1 MESLRQTLADNPGL
15 ALVWGGLAIGVF
27 YGMVAR
33 AANFCT
39 LGAVSD
45 WVNIGNGRR
54 IRSWV
59 MATGVAIVGAT
70 LLEAWHVTDL
80 SRSIYLGPRIDWA
93 GALFGGAIFGFG
105 MALAGGCPSRNLVRA
120 GGGDLRA
127 LLTLVVLALFAEM
140 ALGGVVAPLRVAL
153 SEATM
158 LSAAPAARQGLGD
171 LLAEVMVWPAQATR
185 FQVGLLSG
193 AGLIVIAFANRA
205 FRTSQKQVFGGIGVG
220 LAVVA
225 AWALTGLTYDEMA
238 LVPERPQGLS
248 FVAPTADALE
258 WLGRATAIDRPSFAV
273 ATIGGVVLGSF
284 LVAVAT
290 GTFSVATFADTA
302 DTVRHLAGA
311 ALMGVGGVA
320 ALGCSIGQGLTGLST
335 LAAGSFIAT
344 AGIVI
349 GCRAGLKALEQ
360 WA

>member
-1 MESLRQTLADNPGL
+1 
-15 ALVWGGLAIGVF
+15 
-27 YGMVAR
+27 
-33 AANFCT
+33 
-39 LGAVSD
+39 
-45 WVNIGNGRR
+45 
-54 IRSWV
+54 
-59 MATGVAIVGAT
+59 
-70 LLEAWHVTDL
+70 
-80 SRSIYLGPRIDWA
+80 
-93 GALFGGAIFGFG
+93 
-105 MALAGGCPSRNLVRA
+105 
-120 GGGDLRA
+120 
-127 LLTLVVLALFAEM
+127 M

-171 LLAEVMVWPAQATR
+171 LLAEVMVWPAKATR

-205 FRTSQKQVFGGIGVG
+205 FRASQKHVFGGIGVG

-225 AWALTGLTYDEMA
+225 AWALTGLAYDEMA

-258 WLGRATAIDRPSFAV
+258 WLGRATATDRPSFAV